1 MCQVEHNYDNEIH
14 FNSQNIQNFMKGFSL
29 LTIWFFWLW
38 QKKSISKRTEE
49 NLVEIIVDVETEND
63 VESKTKFAKEI
74 SNNCKVTELELKPK
88 VLNDTGSVIHFKPW
102 PSTINIDT
110 QAIDLNPRPTIL
122 TIDNERK
129 DKGLKSTVRK
139 SLQNKENKK
148 VLLSSQAIKRH
159 ISPNCRSDAEAVRFS
174 QRRNEL
180 SDTLIN
186 TVIKIEPFEFH
197 LQQNGRYLCSNR
209 KVQFWQCHRPT
220 FRGTFKVGI

>member
-1 MCQVEHNYDNEIH
+1 
-14 FNSQNIQNFMKGFSL
+14 MKGFSL
-29 LTIWFFWLW
+29 LTIWFFC
-38 QKKSISKRTEE
+38 KRTEE

-129 DKGLKSTVRK
+129 DKGLKSTGRK
-139 SLQNKENKK
+139 SLRNKENKK
-148 VLLSSQAIKRH
+148 SSIIFASHKKAYFAQ
-159 ISPNCRSDAEAVRFS
+159 
-174 QRRNEL
+174 
-180 SDTLIN
+180 
-186 TVIKIEPFEFH
+186 
-197 LQQNGRYLCSNR
+197 LQ
-209 KVQFWQCHRPT
+209 V
-220 FRGTFKVGI
+220 